1 MDSMVIQLQKLA
13 CSVSLLVIPVP
24 MIYRLAA
31 FCAIL
36 MQLMSEENAYAM
48 KLIME
53 FQKLVSQLK
62 LVMTAKAVMLDV
74 QRVRET
80 YQTSVLNA

>member
-1 MDSMVIQLQKLA
+1 MDSMVIQLPKLA
-13 CSVSLLVIPVP
+13 CSVSLLVIPVA
-24 MIYRLAA
+24 MIYRLVV

-74 QRVRET
+74 QHVRET